1 VLQGVSCTVEPGER
15 VALVGP
21 SGVGKT
27 TLVSLLLR
35 FYQPTRGEIWFEG
48 RPASAYELASL
59 RQRIGYV
66 AQRHPAPL
74 RHRRGQPALR

>member
-1 VLQGVSCTVEPGER
+1 MQPGEH
-15 VALVGP
+15 VAIMGP

-35 FYQPTRGEIWFEG
+35 FYQPLSGDIFYDGILAGEY
-48 RPASAYELASL
+48 ALDSL

-66 AQRHPAPL
+66 SQSTLLLAGTMRKT
-74 RHRRGQPALR
+74 